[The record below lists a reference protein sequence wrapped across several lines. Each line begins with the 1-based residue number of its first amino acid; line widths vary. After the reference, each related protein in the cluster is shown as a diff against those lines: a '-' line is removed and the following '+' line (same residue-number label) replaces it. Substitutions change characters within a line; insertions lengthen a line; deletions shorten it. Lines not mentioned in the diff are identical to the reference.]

1 MRILG
6 DAAQKLIAYIEQF
19 GKDLAQEVSRD
30 EILDLVARLETWEKH
45 RVLHALRRADMAE
58 DEIVYGTILSSVRKD
73 QRVLV
78 AKELRKI
85 AEELDKM

>member
-6 DAAQKLIAYIEQF
+6 DAAQKLIGYIEQF
-19 GKDLAQEVSRD
+19 GKDLAKEVAHD
-30 EILDLVARLETWEKH
+30 EILDLVAQLESWEKH

-58 DEIVYGTILSSVRKD
+58 DEIVYGTVLSSFRKD
-73 QRVLV
+73 QRSLV

-85 AEELDKM
+85 AEELDK